1 MPGGTCS
8 SQAEAQGDVVPK
20 RAQES
25 LNSPGATSR
34 ATSAVQGPCQESH
47 NKFSHHHLP
56 DWDLLQAL
64 FTCTVDWLLSSD
76 QQIKNTESWFG
87 INTPCLVQTFK
98 NLYRGLILCKK
109 AYATWHICP
118 CAAKYMR
125 WSGYKCC
132 ITSSLFSDIQFC
144 GYIWSRSNL
153 HHRVM
158 YILDMN

>member
-1 MPGGTCS
+1 MFLSGRSPRRRSAKESSGELKQSWSHLQGHLCS
-8 SQAEAQGDVVPK
+8 TGALSGESQ
-20 RAQES
+20 
-25 LNSPGATSR
+25 
-34 ATSAVQGPCQESH
+34 VQ
-47 NKFSHHHLP
+47 SHHHLP
-56 DWDLLQAL
+56 DRDLHQAL
-64 FTCTVDWLLSSD
+64 FTGTVDWLLSSD

-109 AYATWHICP
+109 AYATWPICP

-158 YILDMN
+158 YIFDMN